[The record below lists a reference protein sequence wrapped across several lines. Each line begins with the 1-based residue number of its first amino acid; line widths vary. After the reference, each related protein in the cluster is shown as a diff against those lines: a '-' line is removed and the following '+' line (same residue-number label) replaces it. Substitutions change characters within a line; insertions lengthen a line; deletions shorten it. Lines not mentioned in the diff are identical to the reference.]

1 MRCGGG
7 NRPGAGRPGTYLR
20 KSGTSRSSLRLFEDS
35 TTVGSGST
43 LDFSGSSAVLYAEES
58 SEACVVSVESGPLT
72 GLMEAT
78 GATGEATCD
87 CGVSWL
93 AVTGSSKPAAIT
105 VTRTSSP
112 RLSEMTAP
120 KMMLASGWAT
130 SWT

>member
-7 NRPGAGRPGTYLR
+7 NRPGAGRPGIYLR

-43 LDFSGSSAVLYAEES
+43 LDFSGSSAVLYVEVS

-105 VTRTSSP
+105 VTRTS
-112 RLSEMTAP
+112 
-120 KMMLASGWAT
+120 
-130 SWT
+130 